1 MGSHIWENFPKLIR
15 VFYGSPNGDNV
26 ARSQK
31 SATFLPLLTQCY
43 HQCYHHLLLHPTFS
57 MAQLD
62 PLTPFLLSITP
73 QTKFYQKSWFESN
86 ERIHASEIACVDVV
100 LPKIYL
106 VEKGAG
112 LLFLHARSN
121 PEPLRLLSII
131 TLLQSSALC

>member
-1 MGSHIWENFPKLIR
+1 
-15 VFYGSPNGDNV
+15 
-26 ARSQK
+26 
-31 SATFLPLLTQCY
+31 
-43 HQCYHHLLLHPTFS
+43 

-131 TLLQSSALC
+131 TLLQSALC

>member
-1 MGSHIWENFPKLIR
+1 MIII
-15 VFYGSPNGDNV
+15 Y
-26 ARSQK
+26 
-31 SATFLPLLTQCY
+31 C
-43 HQCYHHLLLHPTFS
+43 
-57 MAQLD
+57 
-62 PLTPFLLSITP
+62 
-73 QTKFYQKSWFESN
+73 WFESN

-131 TLLQSSALC
+131 TLLQSALC